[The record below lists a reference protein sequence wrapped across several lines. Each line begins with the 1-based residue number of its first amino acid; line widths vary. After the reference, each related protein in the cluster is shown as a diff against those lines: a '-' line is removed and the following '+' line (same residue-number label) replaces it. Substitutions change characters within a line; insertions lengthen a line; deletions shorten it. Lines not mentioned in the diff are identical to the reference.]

1 MNASTNDC
9 DVVMLL
15 DIRDVPEQFEA
26 DPFEDGINQ
35 EEEIV
40 LLDVMR
46 LDLDDIELL

>member
-26 DPFEDGINQ
+26 DPFEDGIN
-35 EEEIV
+35 EEIV